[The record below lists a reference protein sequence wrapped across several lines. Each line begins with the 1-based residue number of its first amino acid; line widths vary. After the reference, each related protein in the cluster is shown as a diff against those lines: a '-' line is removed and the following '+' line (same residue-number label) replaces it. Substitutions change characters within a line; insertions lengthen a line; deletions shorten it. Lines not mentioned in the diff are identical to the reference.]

1 MSYVEVLDTIY
12 TLDIET
18 SIQNT
23 INNITVEKI
32 DNTIVEIN
40 SGTSNIVMASDIIG
54 LDTYINNFLDDAEI
68 DCGTP

>member
-1 MSYVEVLDTIY
+1 MSYVEVLETVY

-23 INNITVEKI
+23 INNITIEKL
-32 DNTIVEIN
+32 DNTIIEIN
-40 SGTSNIVMASDIIG
+40 TGTSNIVMASDIIG
-54 LDTYINNFLDDAEI
+54 LDSYLNDFLDDAEI

>member
-1 MSYVEVLDTIY
+1 MSYVEVLETVY

-23 INNITVEKI
+23 INNITIEKI
-32 DNTIVEIN
+32 DNTIIEIN
-40 SGTSNIVMASDIIG
+40 TGTSNIVMASDIIG
-54 LDTYINNFLDDAEI
+54 LDTYIDNFLDDAEI

>member
-1 MSYVEVLDTIY
+1 MSYVEVLETVY

-23 INNITVEKI
+23 INNITIEKI
-32 DNTIVEIN
+32 DNTVVEI
-40 SGTSNIVMASDIIG
+40 STGISNIVMASDIIG

>member
-1 MSYVEVLDTIY
+1 MSYVEVLETVY

-23 INNITVEKI
+23 INNITIEKI
-32 DNTIVEIN
+32 DNTIVEIS

>member
-1 MSYVEVLDTIY
+1 MSYVEVLETVY

-23 INNITVEKI
+23 INNITIEKL
-32 DNTIVEIN
+32 DNTIIEIN
-40 SGTSNIVMASDIIG
+40 TGISNIVMVSDIIG
-54 LDTYINNFLDDAEI
+54 LDSYLNDFLDDAEI

>member
-32 DNTIVEIN
+32 DNTIIEIN
-40 SGTSNIVMASDIIG
+40 TGTSNIVMASDIIG
-54 LDTYINNFLDDAEI
+54 LDSYIDNFLDDAEI